1 MMIHFPLFVSFSMIH
16 LSQQISYV
24 SVITKSR
31 KKVVVMKKFFRVS
44 GFILIVLLLV
54 FSILCVKSYFESKKP
69 VISEGYYKDFK
80 SSAELE
86 LKYSVPGPYE
96 ISSYIFDID
105 DKSIDKIRVWYPSEL
120 EKESKKYPMIM
131 VVNASNV
138 QADKYEPFFAKLAS
152 WGFIVVGN
160 DDGQTGTGESSAFT
174 LDYVLNVGENN
185 ILYKKVDVDNVG
197 ILGYSQG
204 GAGAIRAVTEFQNG
218 SIYKAIFTGSAAYP
232 YLAKNMGWEY
242 DSAKISIPY
251 FMTAGTGKSDYSGKN
266 PETEF
271 GGVCP
276 FSTLVGIYNSISN
289 DTEKVMARVVGAEH
303 EDMLLRT
310 DAYMTAW
317 FLYQLQNDNE
327 AAKIFVGSN
336 AELLQNDNW
345 QDVMIGEIKNDR
357 EK

>member
-1 MMIHFPLFVSFSMIH
+1 
-16 LSQQISYV
+16 
-24 SVITKSR
+24 
-31 KKVVVMKKFFRVS
+31 MKKFFKVS
-44 GFILIVLLLV
+44 GFILTVLLVV

-120 EKESKKYPMIM
+120 ENESKKYPMIM

-138 QADKYEPFFAKLAS
+138 QAYKYEPFFAKLAS

-185 ILYKKVDVDNVG
+185 ILYKKVDEDNVG

-251 FMTAGTGKSDYSGKN
+251 FMTAGTGKSDDSGKN

-276 FSTLVGIYNSISN
+276 FSTLVDIYNSISN
-289 DTEKVMARVVGAEH
+289 DTEKVIARVVGAEH

-336 AELLQNDNW
+336 PELLQNDNW
-345 QDVMIGEIKNDR
+345 QDVMIKER
-357 EK
+357 